1 MQVLLVLLGAMLSPL
16 LGLGLLLWL
25 DHLEDT
31 LDRDVDAARRRPAP
45 APILAMPLRTP
56 SVAQPVAQPV
66 AQRVAQP
73 VAQRER
79 AGSGV
84 LTLRD
89 ALLGRQHEP
98 VADVAHGPDQGL
110 VLRTELGA

>member
-1 MQVLLVLLGAMLSPL
+1 MQMLLVMLGALLSPL

-25 DHLEDT
+25 AHLEDT
-31 LDRDVDAARRRPAP
+31 LDRDVDAARRHPAP
-45 APILAMPLRTP
+45 APILAIPLRTP
-56 SVAQPVAQPV
+56 SVAG
-66 AQRVAQP
+66 QRVALPEQ
-73 VAQRER
+73 R

-84 LTLRD
+84 LALRH

-110 VLRTELGA
+110 VLRTELGS